1 MVAPNADVS
10 ALLAKLSKA
19 KPLPKATGAVVTP
32 QQQLQSQIRDSVI
45 ENVRRAPT
53 LQESLNAIAQ
63 GQQSSSNP
71 ALGVAAKVFGNPVVK
86 TALAPII
93 AFDTGRRGI
102 ISAAREVTDML
113 DNDPNTKASFSDFAK
128 QTKDFTFG
136 YGTAFP
142 MEGWGGRLV
151 GFIGDVALDPL
162 TYATFGSAVPA
173 KAVLRGAT
181 STGLKV
187 TTRQALGAVPRS
199 GLAAKVLGEYKPVR
213 IFSPEARFNLAK
225 LTGEQARRI
234 NLLDDAEAAALGLT
248 KRTESQIQVIEQL
261 VAKYGKTRVPQ
272 DIARDIGLPKA
283 GIYWFGSRVRMP
295 LSGLI
300 GGGLERVLAG
310 TRTRITG
317 RTTGAVAR
325 WMESI
330 TPEGVA
336 SDTAGIKTMRRALI
350 TGKATP
356 EEASTYLKLLDDNRQ
371 RRVLENITKQE
382 YDRQFNIG
390 IANDPLILA
399 NRETLYEFIENPGKL
414 ATATTTQRQAVDKVA
429 EWSNALASQ
438 VEQAMRLVDP
448 GFNMSRVPNYFPHQ
462 MTQKAL
468 DYMDDLRN
476 PFVQQLRAYFHTD
489 VTDPAA
495 AFRQRTLQPK
505 SPFFGTVL
513 TEADVQQGV
522 KRLNQIAR
530 TQGNLDFD
538 FFETDVIKAFAK
550 YGESYARE
558 ISRAGF
564 LRRMFDSGVL
574 KMLQDKGIYDDE
586 ALKALELAVRQST
599 KDVLSKTG
607 DMKNLA
613 KNLASVIS
621 EQIDARAGQQAKVV
635 RKAAEAA
642 KGARAATKASY
653 KTLGETK
660 RAIDTIV
667 EGLENLGLADAAQR
681 LESYGI
687 SGVLPE
693 MVVDAPLK
701 NILGRLEKV
710 TAGLRVFNEMLVSGQ
725 KTMDD
730 FAAELPALKQQ
741 ADFLEAEA
749 QKYVEKLSEF
759 DNIHA
764 VLGDFVNGK
773 YAELVMESAEEGGGE
788 VFEGVVKLLTNQTLR
803 DKVGLTNKGRI
814 KGPSLRRL
822 WGSTA
827 AETDP
832 RVKVMQ
838 DWIDPTGAVTQNK
851 LQRLTIER
859 VREIISNST
868 VTASSVTDLRDA
880 LTWLV
885 VRDFAR
891 NNTLLDS
898 LVASLAKK
906 TDDIPVSEGNSLA
919 ALVNDN
925 GTISRITKI
934 KKTIDDLTKKQRI
947 IDDVARNAP
956 NEEQYSLKKLQ
967 EMRNTVNALTD
978 EINMLS
984 ADFFMISGGPETMAL
999 RGWRQVSVNRPNE
1012 IVADANIIERLFND
1026 ILSTH
1031 KAVNLA
1037 VSVVANRDINFMEL
1051 GEAAVNAL
1059 KNSGI
1064 ENQKLT
1070 YKEVENLLEE
1080 YTYELLGADPKLLT
1094 KFEQQPDI
1102 ADAIRTRNGLQEKL
1116 KKGTAAI
1123 NQQNRL
1129 ALSAELDP
1137 RSYAES
1143 IMDYSNQALEYYL
1156 YSEVKNQF
1164 NSLMDEL
1171 APFGVAPS
1179 YGIYQRLLGDIS
1191 KQHIVKVQRF
1201 QTKITQAEN
1210 VLRKVQEAVQSQP
1223 SSLQPIVLREKLL
1236 EVLDGELG
1244 SALDAIFPE
1253 IRMMVEKPRISD
1265 LSRLQANDD
1274 VLLSSRNEV
1283 VTLIRQYDQASGQG
1297 KAPQRAGYLRGT
1309 GTEGEKAQ
1317 AVPVG
1322 GRPQIGVEDL
1332 IGRLQGSTANINMKT
1347 LIRQV
1352 RSAMQNRMSE
1362 NQFLEFAQKLDVI
1375 DQTVSARVDILK
1387 LQQAE
1392 AKALRKAAGLPAG
1405 TRAASKRA
1413 RVARKSAKENY
1424 NIGLAGS
1431 LDNALNGTNQKL
1443 VKDFFGNLFGG
1454 LVRDPSRNDIFV
1466 GSYLAQTGAGLKRLR
1481 KGPVRETDRTAKRT
1495 LAAYKEIKRENSLIG
1510 TMERKLSERMAA
1522 LRATTDLDYP
1532 IDVTVSAGSVLPTL
1546 TNKDVPLRSVYG
1558 VRAYAELLQS
1568 RAREIEA
1575 TILDN
1580 DAFVARIRELDK
1592 QLDKNSSVPLE
1603 VQRLAAIKDAE
1614 VAIKG
1619 TTAFRISPQTN
1630 LDGLPA
1636 GLRKKIIETRKLK
1649 IQAAQIMESDEY
1661 LAANHE
1667 QTLMY
1672 VLNELADIDAWR
1684 IVDTNGNSG
1693 LYFNE
1698 SGLNP
1703 VRTWNAPRYGQT
1715 VASNEDSLALLKYA
1729 NELDRIKKPT
1739 VHAIKEE
1746 PVDLNKMD
1754 LDDSS
1759 VIHLLELRDQPAIRI
1774 TRANVKRLN
1783 DVYDLVQS
1791 RVKRLRLVRS
1801 DEFKNNALPGEKVY
1815 LDFESQILGGKSYD
1829 PNSTWV
1835 RMEAEGRVVGA
1846 AKTGSEEVVT
1856 KEALEEV
1863 WVPVTSVIDT
1873 KGVSIPILEK
1883 NFTADEW
1890 ESLFIPGPIVEKGRL
1905 QTLNSQKNKF
1915 DQQRIRFA
1923 ELSRARGITK
1933 QQREA
1938 LLNKYDR
1945 AQRGY
1950 DEAVREL
1957 ALYKA
1962 RTSARVK
1969 LNRLVEKFSDSRI
1982 AEALGVNQK
1991 NIEQAKELLSKRKQ
2005 ELADLT
2011 TRLNAPAK
2019 QLGSRINADGTVTYF
2034 GTASP
2039 VRPDVSEIEKAQEAV
2054 KQASKAL
2061 DAILQKEINPVEVA
2075 QAYVQRQLRGV
2086 DDRGKSVLVDETDME
2101 KIATNRRAALKGE
2114 WKKSEHFKVLSEL
2127 RKVQKEM
2134 NDTVLKDYAKNLSSQ
2149 YQNYVDVLDELTEM
2163 TSNWTK
2169 AAATVENAKLIA
2181 KVLDEPKVRA
2191 VVPEQQALPDAQIS
2205 DTLETEIQRLLIAG
2219 DAKSREEA
2227 LVLIENY
2234 NQNLKQ
2240 SADVV
2245 RGIANQLDAAQP
2257 QAPLTVLPEAPE
2269 IRAGLQQAIIDKPL
2283 QAEVIRKQITDL
2295 EFAKTLKEQS
2305 IGDIEKIIKDMTAS
2319 ERELLAAKAKRM
2331 GELAQIDAKRLNLI
2345 NSALQKAKVGKKGK
2359 NAVDRLIDLEV
2370 THNLQVASYN
2380 QARHLETM
2388 AEDALQSARDRL
2400 ELLGVIRDRGKKFQS
2415 KANSKEL
2422 EWVPDF
2428 NDWYNEA
2435 VDLMRLVDGA
2445 DIPQKTK
2452 NVIIAYIDGVNA
2464 LQLSKASLSVAEA
2477 SLAAEKGMK
2486 QMFDETG
2493 IGANMLIKDLEKGY
2507 EYLNKDVLPN
2517 VMVKQAYAE
2526 ILRNANSFRDPLTGA
2541 TLTKVLKRWNS
2552 YWKPIATTTPGFHVR
2567 NNISNLMSLIFGGAK
2582 ISNLPEA
2589 FSVSLKWMDSVRQNV
2604 SWDDFVRTLT
2614 PAQQDFANTA
2624 RWAVAATGGGVYS
2637 DVQLADNVVQNFGL
2651 VKASRKFGFDS
2662 DSFARFMFSYDAA
2675 MQGFSPEQAA
2685 MRTKR
2690 FYIDYEDVSSF
2701 DKTMRQIVPFWMW
2714 TSRNLVTQIQNMWTN
2729 PKPYLVYNSFVRNF
2743 RDKDDDNAVSKS
2755 WRDLQAFKLPFG
2767 KDLYAMPDLGF
2778 TRVQQQLTMAQEPTK
2793 FLADVSPLIRVPGE
2807 FIAGKQFYNNREFK
2821 EAPVQVEGFGFGSML
2836 QPLAQ
2841 MVGRGQTNQQGQRFI
2856 DEKLLYA
2863 LTALVPPFSIAER
2876 MMPSTGATA
2885 GEFNANTLAGFLGS
2899 PVKQLTPQM
2908 EKNELLRRLFEIQ
2921 DTAAKTKLEGRP

>member
-1 MVAPNADVS
+1 MVAQNADVS

-19 KPLPKATGAVVTP
+19 KPLPKATSAFVTP

-53 LQESLNAIAQ
+53 LQESLNAIAR

-128 QTKDFTFG
+128 QTKDTTFG

-181 STGLKV
+181 STGLRV
-187 TTRQALGAVPRS
+187 STREALGAVPRS
-199 GLAAKVLGEYKPVR
+199 GLAAKVLGSYKPVR

-283 GIYWFGSRVRMP
+283 GIYWFGSRVKMP

-325 WMESI
+325 WVESI

-429 EWSNALASQ
+429 EWSAALANQ

-448 GFNMSRVPNYFPHQ
+448 AFEMSRVPNYFPHQ

-468 DYMDDLRN
+468 NYMDDLRN

-495 AFRQRTLQPK
+495 AFKQRTLQPD

-513 TEADVQQGV
+513 TEADIQQGV

-621 EQIDARAGQQAKVV
+621 EQIDNRAEQQARVV

-653 KTLGETK
+653 RTLGETK

-788 VFEGVVKLLTNQTLR
+788 VFEGVVGLLKNQTLR

-827 AETDP
+827 AEADP

-838 DWIDPTGAVTQNK
+838 NWIDPTGAVTQNK

-891 NNTLLDS
+891 NDTLLDS

-906 TDDIPVSEGNSLA
+906 TDDIAVSEGNSLA

-934 KKTIDDLTKKQRI
+934 KKTIDDLTKKQQI
-947 IDDVARNAP
+947 INNIARKAP
-956 NEEQYSLKKLQ
+956 NEKQYSLDELQ
-967 EMRNTVNALTD
+967 NIQNQINGLTD
-978 EINMLS
+978 EINLLS
-984 ADFFMISGGPETMAL
+984 ADFAVMSSSSPAVAL
-999 RGWRQVSVNRPNE
+999 RGWKQVSVNRPNE

-1026 ILSTH
+1026 IRSTNRTAFVVE
-1031 KAVNLA
+1031 KYTDAYTPLGTA
-1037 VSVVANRDINFMEL
+1037 EEIVSVDL
-1051 GEAAVNAL
+1051 GEALINAL
-1059 KNSGI
+1059 KARGI

-1070 YKEVENLLEE
+1070 YKHVENALEE
-1080 YTYELLGADPKLLT
+1080 YTNQLMDTEPGILT
-1094 KFEQQPDI
+1094 RFEQQSDI
-1102 ADAIRTRNGLQEKL
+1102 ADAIKTRDALQEKL
-1116 KKGTAAI
+1116 KNATAAV
-1123 NQQNRL
+1123 NQQDRL

-1201 QTKITQAEN
+1201 QTKITEAEN
-1210 VLRKVQEAVQSQP
+1210 VLRKIQEAVQSQP

-1244 SALDAIFPE
+1244 ATLDAIFPE
-1253 IRMMVEKPRISD
+1253 VRMMVQKQRISD

-1274 VLLSSRNEV
+1274 VLLSSRSDI

-1309 GTEGEKAQ
+1309 GTAGKEAQ
-1317 AVPVG
+1317 AVPTTKQAMQQGAGVVPAPAK
-1322 GRPQIGVEDL
+1322 PQINVEEL
-1332 IGRLQGSTANINMKT
+1332 ISRLQGSTANINIKT
-1347 LIRQV
+1347 LIKQV
-1352 RSAMQNRMSE
+1352 RSAMRYRMTE
-1362 NQFLEFAQKLDVI
+1362 NQFLEFTQKLDVI

-1392 AKALRKAAGLPAG
+1392 AKAARKAAGLPAG
-1405 TRAASKRA
+1405 TRAASKQAKVVRG
-1413 RVARKSAKENY
+1413 SAKENY

-1431 LDNALNGTNQKL
+1431 LDNALNGTSQKG
-1443 VKDFFGNLFGG
+1443 VQDFFGNLFGG
-1454 LVRDPSRNDIFV
+1454 LVRDPSKNDIFV
-1466 GSYLAQTGAGLKRLR
+1466 GSYLGQTGAGVKRLR
-1481 KGPVRETDRTAKRT
+1481 KGPVRETERTAKRALT
-1495 LAAYKEIKRENSLIG
+1495 KFKEIKRENSLIG

-1546 TNKDVPLRSVYG
+1546 TNKDVALRSVYG

-1715 VASNEDSLALLKYA
+1715 VASNEDSLALLRRA
-1729 NELDRIKKPT
+1729 NDMDRTKQPT

-1746 PVDLNKMD
+1746 PFYLNKMD
-1754 LDDSS
+1754 LDDSN
-1759 VIHLLELRDQPAIRI
+1759 VIYLLDRGNEPAIRI

-1783 DVYDLVQS
+1783 DEYDLVSSPIRQ
-1791 RVKRLRLVRS
+1791 LRLVRS
-1801 DEFKNNALPGEKVY
+1801 DEFKNKALPGEKVY

-1846 AKTGSEEVVT
+1846 TKTAYEGVVT

-1873 KGVSIPILEK
+1873 RGTSIPILER

-1923 ELSRARGITK
+1923 DLSRAPGITK

-1938 LLNKYDR
+1938 LLTKYDR

-1969 LNRLVEKFSDSRI
+1969 LNRLVEAFSDTRV
-1982 AEALGVNQK
+1982 AEALGVTGK
-1991 NIEQAKELLSKRKQ
+1991 RGKEPSPADVAK
-2005 ELADLT
+2005 
-2011 TRLNAPAK
+2011 
-2019 QLGSRINADGTVTYF
+2019 
-2034 GTASP
+2034 
-2039 VRPDVSEIEKAQEAV
+2039 
-2054 KQASKAL
+2054 
-2061 DAILQKEINPVEVA
+2061 
-2075 QAYVQRQLRGV
+2075 AYVQRQLQGL
-2086 DDRGKSVLVDETDME
+2086 DDKKKSILVDQAE
-2101 KIATNRRAALKGE
+2101 NRRAALKDE

-2127 RKVQKEM
+2127 RKVQKQM
-2134 NDTVLKDYAKNLSSQ
+2134 NDTVLKDYANNLSSQ
-2149 YQNYVDVLDELTEM
+2149 YQNYVDLLDELTEA

-2205 DTLETEIQRLLIAG
+2205 DTLETEIQRLLNAG

-2227 LVLIENY
+2227 LVLIENH

-2245 RGIANQLDAAQP
+2245 RGIANQLDTAQP

-2269 IRAGLQQAIIDKPL
+2269 IRAGLQQVITDKPL
-2283 QAEVIRKQITDL
+2283 EAEVIRKQITDL

-2319 ERELLAAKAKRM
+2319 ERELLAAKAQRM
-2331 GELAQIDAKRLNLI
+2331 KELAQIDAKRLNLI

-2477 SLAAEKGMK
+2477 SLAAEKGIK

-2493 IGANMLIKDLEKGY
+2493 IGANMLIKELEKGY

-2567 NNISNLMSLIFGGAK
+2567 NNIGNLMALVFGGAK

-2614 PAQQDFANTA
+2614 PAQQESANTA

-2637 DVQLADNVVQNFGL
+2637 DVQLADNVVQNFGP

-2714 TSRNLVTQIQNMWTN
+2714 TSRNVVTQVQNMWTN

-2778 TRVQQQLTMAQEPTK
+2778 TRVQQQLAMAQDPTR

-2821 EAPVQVEGFGFGSML
+2821 DTPVQVEGFGLGSVL

-2856 DEKLLYA
+2856 DDKLLYA
-2863 LTALVPPFSIAER
+2863 LTALIPPASIAER
-2876 MMPSTGATA
+2876 MMPSTGADA
-2885 GEFNANTLAGFLGS
+2885 GGFNANALAGFLGS
-2899 PVKQLTPQM
+2899 PVKQFTPQM